1 MSRSTSAGI
10 RIKRVYEP
18 ASRADGKRVLV
29 DRLWPRGLSKERAAI
44 DVWMRDLAPSNEL
57 RKWFGHQADRWAE
70 FQRRYEK
77 ELQEH
82 AGLVAQLAD
91 WARAGRVTLVFGAK
105 DEERNQA
112 VALLRVLNKGLDGVR
127 AKGKVD

>member
-10 RIKRVYEP
+10 HIKRVYEP

-82 AGLVAQLAD
+82 AGLVAQLAG